1 MEAIAIQG
9 KDPIT
14 DWIIGRMRKEYCAL
28 EFSYMQLQLEESWY
42 LKASF
47 EVFAAGAPFVKIAA
61 GGLA

>member
-1 MEAIAIQG
+1 
-9 KDPIT
+9 
-14 DWIIGRMRKEYCAL
+14 MRKEYCAL
-28 EFSYMQLQLEESWY
+28 EFSYMQVQLEESWY